1 MQCLLHHNKDKNT
14 LECPRIDCS
23 CSFTILSF
31 TCSFYI
37 LHTHILHVHFF
48 LFPFVSNRSFSS
60 LSPFSAF
67 TLSSLFSFPFSSLS
81 FIICFC
87 SLFRLHLCSS
97 VLHVIVPSVPYIL
110 YCTLRIIIPCVSR
123 IPCYYVIH
131 VVNAALV
138 SFAITIIAIVPS
150 SFYDILSEYLSS
162 LNIIFTSII
171 FLNDECFYALYSA
184 PALYTVVSYLTPLTA
199 LHNRSDRRL
208 IPKADKILTAALKT
222 SNR

>member
-1 MQCLLHHNKDKNT
+1 MPQNT
-14 LECPRIDCS
+14 LFMLFYYIEFCMLI
-23 CSFTILSF
+23 FF
-31 TCSFYI
+31 AYSFYMF
-37 LHTHILHVHFF
+37 TFF
-48 LFPFVSNRSFSS
+48 SFHSFPIVLSP

-67 TLSSLFSFPFSSLS
+67 TLSSLFSFSLSSLS
-81 FIICFC
+81 FMIFMICFC

-131 VVNAALV
+131 VVNTALV

-150 SFYDILSEYLSS
+150 SLYDILSEYLSS

-171 FLNDECFYALYSA
+171 FLNDECFHALYSA
-184 PALYTVVSYLTPLTA
+184 PALYTVASYLTPLTA

-208 IPKADKILTAALKT
+208 MPEADKISADVLQT

>member
-1 MQCLLHHNKDKNT
+1 MPQNT
-14 LECPRIDCS
+14 LFMLFYYIEFCMLI
-23 CSFTILSF
+23 FF
-31 TCSFYI
+31 AYSFYMF
-37 LHTHILHVHFF
+37 TFF
-48 LFPFVSNRSFSS
+48 SFHSFPIVLSP

-67 TLSSLFSFPFSSLS
+67 TLSSLFSFSLSSLS
-81 FIICFC
+81 FMICFC

-131 VVNAALV
+131 VVNTALV

-150 SFYDILSEYLSS
+150 SLYDILSEYLSS

-171 FLNDECFYALYSA
+171 FLNDECFHALYSA
-184 PALYTVVSYLTPLTA
+184 PALYTVASYLTPLTA

-208 IPKADKILTAALKT
+208 MPEADKISADVLQT

>member
-1 MQCLLHHNKDKNT
+1 MPQNT
-14 LECPRIDCS
+14 L
-23 CSFTILSF
+23 FML
-31 TCSFYI
+31 FYYI
-37 LHTHILHVHFF
+37 EFLFLFLHFLHVHFF

-60 LSPFSAF
+60 LSLSLFSAF

-81 FIICFC
+81 FMIYFC

-97 VLHVIVPSVPYIL
+97 VLHVIVSSVPYIL

-138 SFAITIIAIVPS
+138 SFAITVIAIVPS
-150 SFYDILSEYLSS
+150 SLYDILSEYLSS

-184 PALYTVVSYLTPLTA
+184 SALYTVVSYLTPLTA

-208 IPKADKILTAALKT
+208 MPEADKISADVLQT

>member
-1 MQCLLHHNKDKNT
+1 MLFYYIEFLFLHA
-14 LECPRIDCS
+14 L
-23 CSFTILSF
+23 F
-31 TCSFYI
+31 TCS
-37 LHTHILHVHFF
+37 LLHVHFF

-60 LSPFSAF
+60 LSVLCLYFI
-67 TLSSLFSFPFSSLS
+67 LSLLLSLSSLS
-81 FIICFC
+81 FMICFC

-150 SFYDILSEYLSS
+150 SLYDILSEYLSS

-208 IPKADKILTAALKT
+208 MSEADKISADVLQT

>member
-14 LECPRIDCS
+14 LECPRIHCS

-31 TCSFYI
+31 YFYI
-37 LHTHILHVHFF
+37 FYMFTFF
-48 LFPFVSNRSFSS
+48 SFHSFPIVLSP

-81 FIICFC
+81 FMIYFC

-97 VLHVIVPSVPYIL
+97 VLHVIVSSVPYIL

-138 SFAITIIAIVPS
+138 SFAITVIAIVPS
-150 SFYDILSEYLSS
+150 SLYDILSEYLSS

-184 PALYTVVSYLTPLTA
+184 SALYTVVSYLTPLTA

-208 IPKADKILTAALKT
+208 MPEADKISADVLQT

>member
-14 LECPRIDCS
+14 LECPRIHCS

-31 TCSFYI
+31 YFYF
-37 LHTHILHVHFF
+37 LFLHVHFF
-48 LFPFVSNRSFSS
+48 FSFHSFPIVLSP

-81 FIICFC
+81 FMIYFC
-87 SLFRLHLCSS
+87 SLFRLHLCFS
-97 VLHVIVPSVPYIL
+97 VLHVIVSSVPYIL

-138 SFAITIIAIVPS
+138 SFAITVIAIVPS
-150 SFYDILSEYLSS
+150 SLYDILSEYLSL

-208 IPKADKILTAALKT
+208 MPEADKIIC
-222 SNR
+222 